1 MRRASTFGFAFAC
14 VLAVVAACTSDPAG
28 SSSGSSADGGSSS
41 GSSGDAAGGDSAAP
55 DAGGNDA
62 GRDADAAG
70 TCDGACKTTSLT
82 VTIGAKSGPLDRAQ
96 FGFNTT
102 DGAVPTVQVEAHFGG
117 DPACPSQ
124 TSPTPDRTVVFANV
138 PLAKGVATEA
148 NGLKATLL
156 DFKGDLTTEPI
167 VRATAV
173 KLTVVDF
180 VSAPK
185 ASSYVAFDVEAT
197 FPGGSV
203 KGHAYATH
211 CDSMDD

>member
-1 MRRASTFGFAFAC
+1 MRRVAALASTFALT
-14 VLAVVAACTSDPAG
+14 LAVVAACTSDPAG
-28 SSSGSSADGGSSS
+28 SSSGGAADAGPSPGA
-41 GSSGDAAGGDSAAP
+41 DAAAGDSASP
-55 DAGGNDA
+55 DATGSDG

-70 TCDGACKTTSLT
+70 SCDGACKTTSLT

-138 PLAKGVATEA
+138 PLAKGLATEA
-148 NGLKATLL
+148 SGLKATLL
-156 DFKGDLTTEPI
+156 DFKGDLTTEPL

-180 VSAPK
+180 ASAPK

-197 FPGGSV
+197 FPTGSV